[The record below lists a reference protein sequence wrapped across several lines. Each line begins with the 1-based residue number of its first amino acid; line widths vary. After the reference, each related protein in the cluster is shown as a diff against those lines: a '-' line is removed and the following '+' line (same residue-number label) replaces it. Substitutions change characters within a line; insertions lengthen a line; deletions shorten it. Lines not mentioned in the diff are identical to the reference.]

1 MKQDILI
8 IGAGPAGLCF
18 AREMAET
25 GLNITLIE
33 KQSEDRLADPSYDGR
48 EIALTHFSRK
58 IMGDLGLWDHLSEN
72 SISLLRKARVLN
84 GNSPYALSFDHQEAG
99 EETLGFLVSNNRIRK
114 AAYQSL
120 ANFENV
126 RLLDQKEVSAVS
138 TNGVSGQVTLKNS
151 DKLEAQ
157 LVVAADSRFSETR
170 RMMGIP
176 ASMLDFGR
184 TCVVCTMNTEYPH
197 DETAYECFHYDR
209 TLAILPLN
217 GNQVSVVITLP
228 SSEAPALLAQ
238 DKNAFNRDI
247 EQRIQKRFGT
257 MDLSSAF
264 YPYPLV
270 ATFAKRFYAERFALI
285 GDAAVGMHPVTAHG
299 FNLGLRSAHILAS
312 EIKSALS
319 IGNDFASTSTLGRYS
334 HIHRKASKILYHG
347 TNALVKLYTT
357 NNPAT
362 KLARQALLH
371 LGNHIKPAKHL
382 IMEQL
387 TEKKPLG
394 PIH

>member
-8 IGAGPAGLCF
+8 IGAGPAGLSF
-18 AREMAET
+18 ARAMAET
-25 GLNITLIE
+25 GLKITLIE
-33 KQSEDRLADPSYDGR
+33 KQSEESLANPPYDGR

-58 IMGDLGLWDHLSEN
+58 VMTDLGMWEN
-72 SISLLRKARVLN
+72 IPANTVSLLRKAKVLN

-138 TNGVSGQVTLKNS
+138 TNGVSGQITLKNG
-151 DKLEAQ
+151 DRLEAQ

-170 RMMGIP
+170 RMMGIS

-184 TCVVCTMNTEYPH
+184 TCVVCKLDIEYPH

-209 TLAILPLN
+209 TLAILPLS
-217 GNQVSVVITLP
+217 GNSVSAVITLP
-228 SSEAPALLAQ
+228 SGEAQALLAQ
-238 DKNAFNRDI
+238 DKNAFSRDI
-247 EQRIQKRFGT
+247 ERRMKKRFGT
-257 MDLSSAF
+257 MDLSSDLF
-264 YPYPLV
+264 PYPLV
-270 ATFAKRFYAERFALI
+270 ATFADRFFASRFALI

-299 FNLGLRSAHILAS
+299 FNLGLRGAHTLAG

-319 IGNDFASTSTLGRYS
+319 LGRDFASPSVLERFS
-334 HIHRKASKILYHG
+334 HHHSKASKILYHG
-347 TNALVKLYTT
+347 TNAIVKLYTT

-362 KLARQALLH
+362 MLARQALLR

-382 IMEQL
+382 IMDQL
-387 TEKKPLG
+387 TERKPISG
-394 PIH
+394 IR